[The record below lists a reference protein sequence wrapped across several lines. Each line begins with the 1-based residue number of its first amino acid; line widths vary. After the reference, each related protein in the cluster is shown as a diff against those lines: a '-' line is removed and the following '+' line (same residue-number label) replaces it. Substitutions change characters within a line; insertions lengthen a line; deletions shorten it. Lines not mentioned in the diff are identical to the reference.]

1 MADGA
6 SSGVVVRSVKF
17 ACMVGQSLR
26 CSRGG
31 SLPSVDGPVDGD
43 EGADSVGGV
52 VAGSGEWAG
61 CVPGLG
67 VGGLIV
73 MRLDSLGSDLVEYQ
87 GSLLC

>member
-17 ACMVGQSLR
+17 ACMVGQSMR

-31 SLPSVDGPVDGD
+31 SLSSVDGPVDGD
-43 EGADSVGGV
+43 EGTDSVGGV
-52 VAGSGEWAG
+52 IAGSEEWAG

-67 VGGLIV
+67 AGGLIR
-73 MRLDSLGSDLVEYQ
+73 MCLDSLWSDLAEYQ